1 MQENSRTVNTIRN
14 FSFSMASYTLN
25 MLLSF
30 VTRTIFIQCLAK
42 EYLGVNGLFS
52 NIISLLSLAE
62 LGAGGAFVS
71 LLYKPIAQK
80 KTDDICLVMVS
91 FRKAYRTIAVAIGVI
106 GFSLTPFLD
115 SIVGENN
122 IEELPLIY
130 VLYICNS
137 IVGYLCASEKA
148 LIKADQKA
156 YIVTKCS
163 QVAVI
168 IQYVLQSLF
177 LVLTHNYI
185 VYLLIQIL
193 CAIGGNLY
201 IAHRA
206 GKMYPYLKKK
216 PGKLPVEMKDDII
229 KKVKGGFCT
238 HFGYVIASG
247 TDSIVISHYLG
258 LTVLGIYSNY
268 LMVLGIIEKFV
279 LMVFEAARA
288 SASNFVVSKDKDENY
303 QFFKKMNFFIMVLLG
318 FVCTNLAVLFNP
330 FIKVWI
336 GDEFM
341 MEFPLV
347 FLAVVVFFIGWHGVK
362 LPISL
367 FREATGLYYMDR
379 YFALLEG
386 IANVCISIA
395 LVKKMGLYGVLL
407 GTVIS
412 SFITTFSGVYLI
424 FRYVFQKPI
433 YLYFVEMVKY
443 ILIEVVIGAT
453 CITVCRRFPMTNLIQ
468 FILCSSVCLIISGGL
483 YFLVFSWT
491 KEFKY
496 FLAVIKNLLSHGK
509 GTGHK

>member
-1 MQENSRTVNTIRN
+1 MQEKSRTVNTIRN
-14 FSFSMASYTLN
+14 FSFSMASYILN

-30 VTRTIFIQCLAK
+30 VTRTIFIHYLAK

-52 NIISLLSLAE
+52 NILSLLSLAE

-80 KTDDICLVMVS
+80 KTDDICLVMAS
-91 FRKAYRTIAVAIGVI
+91 FRKAYRIIAVTIGVI

-168 IQYVLQSLF
+168 IQYTLQALF
-177 LVLTHNYI
+177 LVLTHNYVI
-185 VYLLIQIL
+185 YLLIQIA

-201 IAHRA
+201 IAYRA
-206 GKMYPYLKKK
+206 RRMYPYLREK
-216 PGKLPVEMKDDII
+216 PGKLPAEMKEDII
-229 KKVKGGFCT
+229 KKIKGGFCT
-238 HFGYVIASG
+238 HFGYIIASG

-288 SASNFVVSKDKDENY
+288 SASNFVVSKDQDENY

-318 FVCTNLAVLFNP
+318 FICTNLTVLFNP
-330 FIKVWI
+330 FIKFWI
-336 GDEFM
+336 GDEFV
-341 MEFPLV
+341 MEFSLV
-347 FLAVVVFFIGWHGVK
+347 FLAVTVFFIGWHGIK

-367 FREATGLYYMDR
+367 FREATGLYYRDR
-379 YFALLEG
+379 YFALMEG

-395 LVKKMGLYGVLL
+395 LVRKWGLYGVLL

-424 FRYVFQKPI
+424 FRYIFQKPI
-433 YLYFVEMVKY
+433 HLYFADMAKY
-443 ILIEVVIGAT
+443 ILIEVVIGAV
-453 CITVCRRFPMTNLIQ
+453 CMAVCRLFHVANLIQ
-468 FILCSSVCLIISGGL
+468 FIFCTVVCVAVSGGL
-483 YFLVFSWT
+483 YFIAFART

-496 FLAVIKNLLSHGK
+496 FLVVIKNVLPHRKSN
-509 GTGHK
+509 